1 MPNRR
6 LPNWGYKGRPPRT
19 KGTAETS
26 SEGFA
31 GPHTHEENYM
41 LKTANQF
48 DYPQENLLQYLDKQF
63 YTSGSSWTDQTGN
76 GYDAT
81 FYGTISQSTTYGGTI
96 GSFYFAQQQTSNYLN
111 MGTGYRNL
119 SSASAWSMVFVCR
132 ATFGSNRYGL
142 SISTNST
149 DNQHLMT
156 GSNNW
161 ITWLNGTTNTTNT
174 TYYQMLV
181 YSYNGTN
188 AKLYESRNGATQNIG
203 GAQNDIRVSGGQFIL
218 NQEQDG
224 SASTGFTFDA
234 NQSSAWYISAFM
246 LYNEVISAQDIADLE
261 GYFAGIYPIERL

>member
-1 MPNRR
+1 MSNRR

-19 KGTAETS
+19 KGTEETAT
-26 SEGFA
+26 EVLQGVK
-31 GPHTHEENYM
+31 THEEAYM
-41 LKTANQF
+41 LKAANQF

-81 FYGTISQSTTYGGTI
+81 FYGTISQSTTYGGTV
-96 GSFYFAQQQTSNYLN
+96 GSFYFAHSQTSNRLN

-119 SSASAWSMVFVCR
+119 SSANAWSMVFVCR
-132 ATFGSNRYGL
+132 APFGSNRYGI

-149 DNQHLMT
+149 DNNHIMT

-161 ITWLNGTTNTTNT
+161 KTWKNGIDNTTNT

-188 AKLYESRNGATQNIG
+188 AKLYESRNEATQNIG
-203 GAQNDIRVSGGQFIL
+203 GTQNDIRISGGQFIL

-224 SASTGFTFDA
+224 SASSGFTYDS
-234 NQSSAWYISAFM
+234 NQSSQWYISAFM
-246 LYNEVISAQDIADLE
+246 LYDEVISAQDIADLQ
-261 GYFAGIYPIERL
+261 GYFKGIYPIETL

>member
-1 MPNRR
+1 MSNRR

-19 KGTAETS
+19 KGTESTA
-26 SEGFA
+26 SEVLQGVK
-31 GPHTHEENYM
+31 THEEAYM
-41 LKTANQF
+41 LKAANQF

-96 GSFYFAQQQTSNYLN
+96 GSFYFAHQQTSNRLH

-119 SSASAWSMVFVCR
+119 SSANAWSMVFVCR
-132 ATFGSNRYGL
+132 APFGSNRYGL

-149 DNQHLMT
+149 DNNHIMT

-161 ITWLNGTTNTTNT
+161 TTWLNGISNTTNT

-181 YSYNGTN
+181 YSYNGSN
-188 AKLYESRNGATQNIG
+188 AKLYESRNEATQNIG
-203 GAQNDIRVSGGQFIL
+203 GTQNDIRISGGQFVL

-224 SASTGFTFDA
+224 NANDGFSYDA
-234 NQSSAWYISAFM
+234 NQSSQWYISAFM
-246 LYNEVISAQDIADLE
+246 LYDEVISAQDIADLQ
-261 GYFAGIYPIERL
+261 GYFKGIYPIETL

>member
-19 KGTAETS
+19 KGTELTS
-26 SEGFA
+26 TEVLQGVNS
-31 GPHTHEENYM
+31 HEEEYM
-41 LKTANQF
+41 LKTANLI

-81 FYGTISQSTTYGGTI
+81 FIGTISQSTTYGGTT
-96 GSFYFAQQQTSNYLN
+96 GSFYFAQQQTGNRLN

-132 ATFGSNRYGL
+132 APFGSNRYGL

-149 DNQHLMT
+149 DNNHIMT

-161 ITWLNGTTNTTNT
+161 TTWLNGISNTTNT

-181 YSYNGTN
+181 YTYNGTN

-203 GAQNDIRVSGGQFIL
+203 GTQNDIRISGGQFIL

-224 SASTGFTFDA
+224 SASSGFTYDA
-234 NQSSAWYISAFM
+234 NQSSEWYISAFM
-246 LYNEVISAQDIADLE
+246 LYDEVVSAQDIADLE
-261 GYFAGIYPIERL
+261 QYFAGTYPIERL